1 VTALSFGER
10 ATTGPMSTTVSEP
23 IAKLQYKEKVPVQ
36 AMKEILQRCLQEQFK
51 DGKYDG
57 DKAGEWSKTLSDTIK
72 NKLKDLGYDR
82 YKYVVQVVIGERREQ
97 GIRSGTR
104 CFWDTNTDNMASESF
119 VNDHLFCVATAFSVY
134 LY

>member
-1 VTALSFGER
+1 
-10 ATTGPMSTTVSEP
+10 MSATVSEP

-36 AMKEILQRCLQEQFK
+36 AMKEILQRCLHEQFK

-97 GIRSGTR
+97 GIRAGTR